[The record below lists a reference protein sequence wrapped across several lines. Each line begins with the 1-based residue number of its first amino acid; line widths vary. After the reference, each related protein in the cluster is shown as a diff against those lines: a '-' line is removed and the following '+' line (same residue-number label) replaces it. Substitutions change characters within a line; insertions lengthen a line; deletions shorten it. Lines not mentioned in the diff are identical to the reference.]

1 MLKVRRITIWL
12 LVIGLLIGGCQGNTS
27 ALSAAPGIT
36 ATPTPAEAGNYWEL
50 VKEAQNAYASAN
62 FNSAMDLAR
71 QAIDSNPQDNT
82 AWEIYNQAA
91 IAQAGDSY
99 LSELPDQRF
108 QLPISV
114 FVRDRVNQSRSWF
127 IVDVREA
134 DEYAAGHI
142 DGAINIPLHE
152 IVKNLGKF
160 PNSKSAPILLYCH
173 SQKRATHALVILHEL
188 GYLKVFNLEGGFAA
202 YEDWMNNN
210 PLPTPGPTPTPEPGE
225 PDFGC

>member
-99 LSELPDQRF
+99 LSELPDQRY
-108 QLPISV
+108 QLPISMDIFRGRYRTGYDKPEPLAPSKPLSYRFDLPAANHV
-114 FVRDRVNQSRSWF
+114 FLPGHRIMVHVQSSWF
-127 IVDVREA
+127 PLYDRNPQKYVP
-134 DEYAAGHI
+134 
-142 DGAINIPLHE
+142 NIFFARPGDYIKATQRIFHTPKDASYIELP
-152 IVKNLGKF
+152 VVSGV
-160 PNSKSAPILLYCH
+160 
-173 SQKRATHALVILHEL
+173 SQKQL
-188 GYLKVFNLEGGFAA
+188 N
-202 YEDWMNNN
+202 
-210 PLPTPGPTPTPEPGE
+210 
-225 PDFGC
+225 